1 MTEKPMIYETINN
14 VMSEIGAIGKDKRS
28 NQGFNYRGVDDVMN
42 ALNPAFIRHKLFLVP
57 EVLEQIREERT
68 TKNGAG
74 LIYSICKMK
83 YTFYAV
89 DGSHVEAVVIGEGM
103 DSGDKATNK
112 AMAIA
117 FKYACFQ
124 LFCIPTEEMAE
135 PDAKP
140 VDPDKEGHQVKTAS
154 STKRSAQKS
163 GTATG
168 KKTTDPPD
176 SPAEAGTTS
185 TAKQPGPTGRSTA
198 PDGAGLVTEAM
209 IQELQK
215 LVEKYSAKGLKM
227 EKILKMYSI
236 KDITEMS
243 VAQYKDC
250 MNKLELYKKADKEG
264 AA

>member
-1 MTEKPMIYETINN
+1 MAEKPMIYETINN

-57 EVLEQIREERT
+57 EVLEQTREERT

-124 LFCIPTEEMAE
+124 LFCIPTEEMA
-135 PDAKP
+135 
-140 VDPDKEGHQVKTAS
+140 DPDKEGHQVKPTVP
-154 STKRSAQKS
+154 TKKSAQKS
-163 GTATG
+163 GAAAG
-168 KKTTDPPD
+168 KKAADSSHGSVESGTASTMKPPETTGGANA
-176 SPAEAGTTS
+176 PAGVS
-185 TAKQPGPTGRSTA
+185 
-198 PDGAGLVTEAM
+198 LVTEGM

-227 EKILKMYSI
+227 EKILKMYNI

-243 VAQYKDC
+243 ITQYDDC
-250 MNKLELYKKADKEG
+250 MEKLELYKKRESENE
-264 AA
+264 

>member
-1 MTEKPMIYETINN
+1 MAEKPMIYETINN
-14 VMSEIGAIGKDKRS
+14 VMGEIGAIGKDKRS

-57 EVLEQIREERT
+57 EVLEQSREERT

-124 LFCIPTEEMAE
+124 LFCIPTEEMAG
-135 PDAKP
+135 PDARP

-154 STKRSAQKS
+154 SAKRTTQKS
-163 GTATG
+163 GTVSEKKATDSSNG
-168 KKTTDPPD
+168 TVKQGTD
-176 SPAEAGTTS
+176 SMV
-185 TAKQPGPTGRSTA
+185 KQPGPTVGSTA
-198 PDGAGLVTEAM
+198 SDRTGLVTEDM

-215 LVEKYSAKGLKM
+215 LVGKYSAKGLKM

-236 KDITEMS
+236 KNIIEMS
-243 VAQYKDC
+243 TSQYEDC
-250 MNKLELYKKADKEG
+250 MKKLELYKKRETENE
-264 AA
+264 